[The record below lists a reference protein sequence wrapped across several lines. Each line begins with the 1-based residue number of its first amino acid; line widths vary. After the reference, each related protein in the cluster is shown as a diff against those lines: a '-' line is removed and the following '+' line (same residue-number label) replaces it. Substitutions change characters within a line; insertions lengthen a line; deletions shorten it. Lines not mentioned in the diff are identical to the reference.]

1 MTQKFTILNQKQR
14 NYLEVR
20 PLCIMWE
27 TSIIF
32 VCVCVWV
39 WVRLRC
45 QQGKRYERYH
55 LIK

>member
-32 VCVCVWV
+32 VCVCVGMG
-39 WVRLRC
+39 
-45 QQGKRYERYH
+45 Q
-55 LIK
+55 IKVSAGQEV